1 MIGPKLACITSM
13 IRGSLL
19 NWQNCT
25 LHNATYEYDSDLRP
39 WYLDIWNTGYGLS
52 TYRFKLKEANS
63 ELYTKRY
70 LTNELENERN
80 VHSLRPVRVHS
91 SWEDDCLVFFHNKP
105 DENDWIISVLFNPNS
120 YKIKAEN
127 PDNDQVTPVV
137 SLIAYQFMF
146 IVLLM
151 TEFAKSS
158 DIESI

>member
-1 MIGPKLACITSM
+1 MC
-13 IRGSLL
+13 
-19 NWQNCT
+19 
-25 LHNATYEYDSDLRP
+25 LRP
-39 WYLDIWNTGYGLS
+39 
-52 TYRFKLKEANS
+52 
-63 ELYTKRY
+63 
-70 LTNELENERN
+70 
-80 VHSLRPVRVHS
+80 LRIHS
-91 SWEDDCLVFFHNKP
+91 SWEDDCSVFFHNKP